1 MKTKDE
7 LQEIYFESH
16 TSYYFDDIIRVTDI
30 DFSNLLLN
38 KKSNKT
44 WKYFNL
50 WHLIH
55 LRVQNRWA
63 LGSK

>member
-30 DFSNLLLN
+30 DFSHLLLTKN
-38 KKSNKT
+38 QIKHENILIYDISYIYEFKT
-44 WKYFNL
+44 VE
-50 WHLIH
+50 H
-55 LRVQNRWA
+55 
-63 LGSK
+63 

>member
-30 DFSNLLLN
+30 HFSHLLLN

-44 WKYFNL
+44 
-50 WHLIH
+50 
-55 LRVQNRWA
+55 
-63 LGSK
+63 